1 MGAVPVS
8 IRTGNAPPLRLVDGE
23 TGPATAAQQGAMSL
37 KHIGN
42 VDDYDVA
49 EALTAFARNATGEDV
64 HVEFA
69 AGAATI
75 SGRVAS
81 AQARRAIE
89 DLIAAHEGVE
99 SVVNALLIVSESPAR
114 RTPAG

>member
-1 MGAVPVS
+1 V
-8 IRTGNAPPLRLVDGE
+8 
-23 TGPATAAQQGAMSL
+23 SL

-49 EALTAFARNATGEDV
+49 EALTAFVRNATSDDIS
-64 HVEFA
+64 VEFA

-75 SGRVAS
+75 SGRVSS
-81 AQARRAIE
+81 AQTRRAIE

-99 SVVNALLIVSESPAR
+99 YVVNNLVVEADAPVRS
-114 RTPAG
+114 TPAG

>member
-1 MGAVPVS
+1 MPV
-8 IRTGNAPPLRLVDGE
+8 
-23 TGPATAAQQGAMSL
+23 SL

-42 VDDYDVA
+42 VNDYDVA
-49 EALTAFARNATGEDV
+49 EALTAFARRVGGEDV
-64 HVEFA
+64 LVEFA

-75 SGRVAS
+75 SGHVAS

-99 SVVNALLIVSESPAR
+99 SIVNNLAVAAEATV
-114 RTPAG
+114 RTTPGA